1 MSKKTAIPKPATTII
16 IIRQIKD
23 SGEIE
28 VLMTKRQK
36 YLKFLGGF
44 YCFPGGKV
52 EKQDF
57 SDSNIRRLR
66 GIDYQNALN
75 ILGINDE
82 LKNEDIINPIYF
94 GYWIAGFRELFEE
107 IGILLVE
114 DKNRSLINEF
124 DYRMKIINDY
134 RMKII
139 NDEIKMSEMMEKE
152 DFYYPANR
160 LLYYN
165 HFITPKLSPKRFDTR
180 FFICQITHE
189 HEIFIKPHEKEI
201 SDLIWIKPQEAID
214 RCTAGNF
221 KIIFPQI
228 VSLKDLTN
236 FNLEDLKSN

>member
-1 MSKKTAIPKPATTII
+1 MSKKSAIPKPATTII
-16 IIRQIKD
+16 IIRQIED
-23 SGEIE
+23 SGKIE

-36 YLKFLGGF
+36 HLKFLGGF

-52 EKQDF
+52 EKQDY
-57 SDSNIRRLR
+57 SDVNIRRLR
-66 GIDYQNALN
+66 GIDYQSALN
-75 ILGINDE
+75 ILGINDN
-82 LKNEDIINPIYF
+82 LKNEDKINPIYF

-114 DKNRSLINEF
+114 DKNGSLINEF
-124 DYRMKIINDY
+124 DDEKFVDY

-152 DFYYPANR
+152 DFYYPGNK

-180 FFICQITHE
+180 FFICQITPE
-189 HEIFIKPHEKEI
+189 HDIFIKPHEKEI
-201 SDLIWIKPQEAID
+201 SDLIWIKPKEAID

-236 FNLEDLKSN
+236 FNPEDIQRN

>member
-1 MSKKTAIPKPATTII
+1 MMSKKTAIPKPATTII

-23 SGEIE
+23 SEEIE

-36 YLKFLGGF
+36 HLKFLGGF

-52 EKQDF
+52 EKQDY
-57 SDSNIRRLR
+57 SDASIRRLR

-75 ILGINDE
+75 ILDVNDE

-114 DKNRSLINEF
+114 DKNGSMIHEF
-124 DYRMKIINDY
+124 DDEKFIDYRMKIT
-134 RMKII
+134 
-139 NDEIKMSEMMEKE
+139 NDEILMSEMMEKE

-160 LLYYN
+160 LFYSN
-165 HFITPKLSPKRFDTR
+165 HFITPRLSPKRFDTR
-180 FFICQITHE
+180 FFICKITRD

-214 RCTAGNF
+214 RCTAGKF

-236 FNLEDLKSN
+236 FKPEDLQLH